1 MEGETGQRASAPK
14 RIAFAALLTIV
25 GLNGWTGGPLL
36 AERILAGMVVV
47 AFVLFEVWFFFFSA
61 SPIDNRTGRTA
72 VDPPAISDGGRTQP
86 LGRAAARL
94 RRDYSRSV
102 TTAVQR
108 LETLYRDWSRG
119 DFKSSADVLH
129 PAVEW
134 HQARESVEPGVRHGR
149 SGVTQMTRG
158 VFEAFRDFRV
168 EALEFRM
175 VGEQVLV
182 LSRLRGTSR
191 GTGMDLDRTAAQLWT
206 FAGKQAIRVEW
217 YPDATAALAAAG
229 SA

>member
-1 MEGETGQRASAPK
+1 MA
-14 RIAFAALLTIV
+14 
-25 GLNGWTGGPLL
+25 
-36 AERILAGMVVV
+36 
-47 AFVLFEVWFFFFSA
+47 
-61 SPIDNRTGRTA
+61 
-72 VDPPAISDGGRTQP
+72 
-86 LGRAAARL
+86 
-94 RRDYSRSV
+94 
-102 TTAVQR
+102 TAVQR

-129 PAVEW
+129 PDVEW

-175 VGEQVLV
+175 LGEQVLV
-182 LSRLRGTSR
+182 VSRLRGTSR

-206 FAGKQAIRVEW
+206 FAGEQAIRVEW

-229 SA
+229 AT